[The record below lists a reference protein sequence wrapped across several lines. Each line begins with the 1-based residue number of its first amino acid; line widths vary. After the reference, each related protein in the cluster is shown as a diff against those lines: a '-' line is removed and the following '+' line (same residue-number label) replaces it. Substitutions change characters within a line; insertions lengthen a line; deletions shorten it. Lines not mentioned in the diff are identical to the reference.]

1 MLTIASRGRL
11 AAIVPRAA
19 RSFAASPWGT
29 DHWRH
34 DKQEFI
40 TWVRRAVKE
49 DTSRERREFYG
60 FCALSFGDVDT
71 DKDGFINV
79 RQFDRLLETVA
90 ATPRRFGLAPQS
102 TLNYE
107 DRLAQHKA
115 LFDRL
120 DTAGGPARGVIAM
133 DQFVD
138 WATDHLLERLE
149 HIPEGDVSLLHP
161 ENYTQ
166 QQYLD
171 FIEVAVNDKTSYHRS
186 SFYNFMLNIF
196 VESDESCSG
205 RVNRAQFEALL
216 TRAAMVPRH
225 FGLAPPEV
233 DKATRDKMFKDIELR
248 RGDQRTGFVTFRK
261 FYEWSI
267 DHIAELIRLHK
278 AGKVKAL

>member
-1 MLTIASRGRL
+1 MLTIASRSRL
-11 AAIVPRAA
+11 AATVPPAA
-19 RSFAASPWGT
+19 RAFAASPWGT

-40 TWVRRAVKE
+40 QWARRASKE
-49 DTSRERREFYG
+49 EKSRERREFYA
-60 FCALSFGDVDT
+60 FCSISFGDVDT
-71 DKDGFINV
+71 DKDGFINY
-79 RQFDRLLETVA
+79 RQFDRLLESVA

-138 WATDHLLERLE
+138 WAFE
-149 HIPEGDVSLLHP
+149 HVIGKVDSIPEKDVALLHV
-161 ENYTQ
+161 ENYTEKE
-166 QQYLD
+166 YLD
-171 FIEVAVNDKTSYHRS
+171 FIEIAVNDKTSYNRS
-186 SFYNFMLNIF
+186 TFYNFMLNLF
-196 VESDESCSG
+196 VEADESCSG
-205 RVNRAQFEALL
+205 RVNRAQFDALL
-216 TRAAMVPRH
+216 TRAAHVPRH

-233 DKATRDKMFKDIELR
+233 DKATRDKMFDSMELR
-248 RGDQRTGFVTFRK
+248 RGDQRTGYVTFRK

-267 DHIAELIRLHK
+267 DHIAEKIRLHK
-278 AGKVKAL
+278 AGK